1 MQDQTPGIHE
11 RFLQR
16 RRQERPSGGL
26 FFAIKNNKQEEVN
39 MNRIEKIAASMM
51 VILFLSGSLFI
62 QPLPAA
68 GEKFVEEF
76 KAVVSKDTIKVGE
89 SAIIILSSGGQ
100 LDVAAS
106 KDVPFDWKAYV
117 TVTQIDKMK
126 FSVKGLAPGK
136 AVITFKNGDK
146 EAMVK
151 VTVVV
156 GGLN

>member
-1 MQDQTPGIHE
+1 
-11 RFLQR
+11 
-16 RRQERPSGGL
+16 
-26 FFAIKNNKQEEVN
+26 
-39 MNRIEKIAASMM
+39 MNRIEKIAACMM
-51 VILFLSGSLFI
+51 VVLFLSGSLFI

-89 SAIIILSSGGQ
+89 SAIITLSSGGQ
-100 LDVAAS
+100 LDLAAS
-106 KDVPFDWKAYV
+106 KDVPFDWKSYV

-136 AVITFKNGDK
+136 AEIKFKNGDK
-146 EAMVK
+146 EAVVK

>member
-1 MQDQTPGIHE
+1 M
-11 RFLQR
+11 
-16 RRQERPSGGL
+16 
-26 FFAIKNNKQEEVN
+26 NKID
-39 MNRIEKIAASMM
+39 RIAACMM
-51 VILFLSGSLFI
+51 VVFFLSVSFFI
-62 QPLPAA
+62 QPQPAA
-68 GEKFVEEF
+68 GEKFMEEF

-89 SAIIILSSGGQ
+89 SVIITLSSGGQ

-117 TVTQIDKMK
+117 TVTRIDKMK
-126 FSVKGLAPGK
+126 FSVKGLAPGM

-146 EAMVK
+146 EAKVK